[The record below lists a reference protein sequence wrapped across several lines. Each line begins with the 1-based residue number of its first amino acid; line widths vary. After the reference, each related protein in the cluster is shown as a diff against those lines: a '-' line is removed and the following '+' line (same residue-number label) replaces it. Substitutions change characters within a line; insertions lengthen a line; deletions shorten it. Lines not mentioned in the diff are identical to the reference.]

1 MNLTLNKD
9 VMQGKWK
16 QMRGKVKKQWGKL
29 TDDQL
34 DKISGTY
41 DELAG
46 LIQVNYGYSIEKVK
60 KELDVFLQHIN
71 P

>member
-1 MNLTLNKD
+1 MNLTVNKD

-29 TDDQL
+29 TDNQL
-34 DKISGTY
+34 DKINGSY

-46 LIQVNYGYSIEKVK
+46 LIQVNYGYSIEKAK
-60 KELDVFLQHIN
+60 KELDVFLQHIK

>member
-1 MNLTLNKD
+1 M
-9 VMQGKWK
+9 
-16 QMRGKVKKQWGKL
+16 L

-46 LIQVNYGYSIEKVK
+46 LIQVNYGYSIEKAK